1 MLVEQQYGSDPRTG
15 EILWARPRESSRRP
29 GLGFVSAGAGA
40 SAAAAG
46 GGIAASIA
54 TAGILAAPIALQMW
68 LNRKGPGQKRT
79 TSMIAEEAQRLM
91 EENLELYLAGHI
103 DQATAMGNFDVAWQ
117 WLFENCS
124 QLSMGEP
131 GQRCVN
137 ERKRGGQW
145 DYFARFFDPIRDTP
159 PAAAV
164 GPDGRAIA
172 SGSLASYLPS
182 GGAGGGLSTTTL
194 VVAGVAIAAALAL

>member
-1 MLVEQQYGSDPRTG
+1 MLLEQQYGAGPRGG
-15 EILWARPRESSRRP
+15 EIAWTFPVRPRA
-29 GLGFVSAGAGA
+29 GLGFISAGAGA
-40 SAAAAG
+40 TAAAAG

-54 TAGILAAPIALQMW
+54 TAGILAAPIALQMY
-68 LNRKGPGQKRT
+68 LNRKGPGQKRS
-79 TSMIAEEAQRLM
+79 TSVIAEEAQRLM

-103 DQATAMGNFDVAWQ
+103 DQATAMGNFDVAWRY
-117 WLFENCS
+117 LIDNCS

-159 PAAAV
+159 QRSAVSANGAAA
-164 GPDGRAIA
+164 DM
-172 SGSLASYLPS
+172 GSPASYLPFAPA
-182 GGAGGGLSTTTL
+182 AGFSTGTML
-194 VVAGVAIAAALAL
+194 LAGVAIAAALAL